1 MFGIEI
7 TTIYTWYLEIL
18 RHLLVILLG
27 MLVYRLS
34 IYQKLKKVN
43 DESKKAVTDPLTGGP
58 NRHMFLQDIE
68 KYISKNKKFALC
80 FMDLDGFK
88 QINDTMGHDAGDILL
103 IKLYELL
110 DTKTPSN
117 VFSYRMGGDEYA
129 LIITKINTTEEVS
142 KILDNLKEELT
153 KPIEVNDTNIM
164 LEYSLGVAMF
174 PSDAITKKE
183 LLSYADDA
191 MYYVKENGKNN
202 YYFHNK
208 TLKAKLENKTKMDI
222 DLKRAAEMQ
231 EFDVELQP
239 RIELNNINKMKFEA
253 LVYWN
258 HPTLGYLKA
267 EYFIEQAEEL
277 GIVVKLDE
285 YVLKRCLSK
294 LKELKEKGYE
304 NISIAV
310 NMSNLHARRK
320 DFMDRIYEIIKEYKI
335 QEGELQI
342 EFTDVLDLRYFD
354 NYKRMFTKLK
364 ELGVLITI
372 TNMEI
377 KYEVLTRLKELPI
390 DSIKIDVRYLKEPD
404 KFKVNT
410 IKEIIDLCKSLN
422 YITTMTHIEKQEEFQ
437 KVFDADVDN
446 IQGNYFLKRFKIDML
461 DEYTK
466 NYAKYVTD
474 IKNVLK

>member
-1 MFGIEI
+1 
-7 TTIYTWYLEIL
+7 
-18 RHLLVILLG
+18 
-27 MLVYRLS
+27 MLFRS
-34 IYQKLKKVN
+34 
-43 DESKKAVTDPLTGGP
+43 
-58 NRHMFLQDIE
+58 
-68 KYISKNKKFALC
+68 
-80 FMDLDGFK
+80 
-88 QINDTMGHDAGDILL
+88 
-103 IKLYELL
+103 
-110 DTKTPSN
+110 
-117 VFSYRMGGDEYA
+117 
-129 LIITKINTTEEVS
+129 
-142 KILDNLKEELT
+142 
-153 KPIEVNDTNIM
+153 
-164 LEYSLGVAMF
+164 
-174 PSDAITKKE
+174 
-183 LLSYADDA
+183 
-191 MYYVKENGKNN
+191 
-202 YYFHNK
+202 
-208 TLKAKLENKTKMDI
+208 
-222 DLKRAAEMQ
+222 
-231 EFDVELQP
+231 
-239 RIELNNINKMKFEA
+239 
-253 LVYWN
+253 
-258 HPTLGYLKA
+258 
-267 EYFIEQAEEL
+267 
-277 GIVVKLDE
+277 
-285 YVLKRCLSK
+285 
-294 LKELKEKGYE
+294 
-304 NISIAV
+304 
-310 NMSNLHARRK
+310 
-320 DFMDRIYEIIKEYKI
+320 EIIKEYKI